1 MNHQSQ
7 IGAVNLSGLVKAGIF
22 IFLAILLLNN
32 LPILFVPVGY
42 RGVKL
47 RLGNT
52 TGGIYQQG
60 MNFRIPFVD
69 QSKDI
74 EIRTQKESVKAV
86 SASKDLQSVEA
97 EVALNFSLDPNK
109 IVDLYQTVGEEF
121 KERII
126 APVLQEAIKAIT
138 AKYTAEE
145 LITKRGQVSDD
156 IRAMLTEK
164 LTPRGIVAE
173 DFNIVNFN
181 FSDSFNEAVER
192 KVTAEQNALAS
203 KNKLEQTKYEAEQR
217 IAQAKGEAEAIRIQ
231 SEAIQSQGG
240 ENYVQLQAIKQWN
253 GVLPSQFIPGQS
265 VPFINLR

>member
-1 MNHQSQ
+1 MN
-7 IGAVNLSGLVKAGIF
+7 AALSKVFRVVVLIIIAGV
-22 IFLAILLLNN
+22 LLNN

-47 RLGNT
+47 RFGNT
-52 TGGIYQQG
+52 TGEIYQQG
-60 MNFRIPFVD
+60 MNFRIPFIE
-69 QSKDI
+69 QSKEI
-74 EIRTQKESVKAV
+74 EIRTQKESVKAI

-97 EVALNFSLDPNK
+97 EVALNFSVDPKK

-126 APVLQEAIKAIT
+126 APVLQEAIKAVT

-145 LITKRGQVSDD
+145 LITKRGQVSND

-164 LTPRGIVAE
+164 LSPRGIMAE

-181 FSDSFNEAVER
+181 FSDSFNEAIER

-217 IAQAKGEAEAIRIQ
+217 IATAKGEAEAIRIQ

-240 ENYVQLQAIKQWN
+240 ANYVQLQAIKQWN
-253 GVLPSQFIPGQS
+253 GVLPATFIPGQS
-265 VPFINLR
+265 VPFVNLK